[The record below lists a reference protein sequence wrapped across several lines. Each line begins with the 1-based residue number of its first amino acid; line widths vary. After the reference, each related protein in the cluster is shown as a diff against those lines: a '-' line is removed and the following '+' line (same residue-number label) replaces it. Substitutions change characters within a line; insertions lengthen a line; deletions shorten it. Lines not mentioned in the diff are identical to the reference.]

1 MKITNFAVKNYQ
13 FTLIIFLLFA
23 VVGVLTL
30 FTMPRSEDPTIHP
43 PEYLITVIYP
53 GTSPK
58 DMEEQVVKPIEN
70 KIYGLENIDKM
81 LTTIEDGVAV
91 IQPKF
96 KYGVDID
103 NKYQQISTEI
113 NALKNSEL
121 PKDIYLIKIEKISS
135 SDVKVLQ
142 AALVSDNVSDK
153 MLRDEADILKTRLE
167 KITNLKEVKYAGM
180 PEQEIRVDVQLDKL
194 AQLKIPLNI
203 VIGSLQSEAA
213 DIPGGSINLES
224 KVFNVKT
231 SGKLKNIEDV
241 ANTVIYNGNGKI
253 IYLKDVAE
261 VSYKNQMVNHITR
274 VNGHRC
280 VLVTA
285 AMKDNVN
292 IAKVQGEFL
301 PILDEFSKGLPPNIR
316 LVKTFDQA
324 TMVSRRLGH
333 LGFDFALAIL
343 LVVITLLPLGFRAS
357 LIVMISIP
365 LSLALGLIAMNLLGY
380 SLNQLSIVGLVVALG
395 LLVDDSIVVVENI
408 ERWLREGHSRKDAIL
423 KGTKQ
428 IGVAVVGCTATLV
441 IAFLPLAFL
450 PDVAGEFIRS
460 LPMAVI
466 TSVLASMIVAL
477 TLVPFIG
484 SRILKTHTHG
494 EGNFFLKY
502 LQKFLTYSY
511 RGIMPRA
518 LKWPKTTIGISLL
531 LSGMAFFLFTKTGF
545 KLFPTSEKPMF
556 LINIKMPLQAD
567 IPESD
572 RVTKLVE
579 NELTQHK
586 EIVYYTGNVGKGNP
600 QIYYN
605 IHQQD
610 IKPDFA
616 QIFVQMDDEASP
628 TSKINLIKQLRQ
640 KFKDFPYA
648 KIEVKDFEQ
657 GTPIEANIVVRFF
670 GDDPDTLRALSFKV
684 ENILRSHPGTVYINN
699 ELNTYKSDVKIT
711 IDKEKARTLGVL
723 TSDIDKLIRMA
734 VVGLTVGDYI
744 DDRGDSRNVV
754 ITLARD
760 KFSNLDAFKNLYV
773 NNIQGV
779 PVLVNQIASISFETS
794 PTAINHFNKSRFAK
808 VTALTKENI
817 YANDVLKDIVPQLD
831 KLNMPAGYYYKLSG
845 EAESEGDAL
854 GGNFLSVI
862 LLSTFLFIGVLL
874 LQFKTFKGIIIVLS
888 IIPLGILG
896 GVIML
901 LIAGYPMSLVS
912 IIGFIGLSGIQVKN
926 SLLLVDFT
934 NQLRAEGYSID
945 EAINMAGET
954 RFLPVVL
961 TSITAICGLIPL
973 ALNPNPLI
981 APLAIVLIGGLI
993 SSTILSRIVTP
1004 VMYKLIPPS
1013 IEENNHAATIKQEEV
1028 HFNLQPN
1035 N

>member
-1 MKITNFAVKNYQ
+1 MKLTNFAVKNYQ

-81 LTTIEDGVAV
+81 LTTMEDGVAA
-91 IQPKF
+91 IQVKF

-103 NKYQQISTEI
+103 NKYQEISTAM

-121 PKDIYLIKIEKISS
+121 PKDIYLIKTEKISS
-135 SDVKVLQ
+135 SDVKILQ
-142 AALVSDNVSDK
+142 IALVSDNSSDK
-153 MLRDEADILKTRLE
+153 LLRDEADILKTRLE
-167 KITNLKEVKYAGM
+167 KITNLKEVKYSGM
-180 PEQEIRVDVQLDKL
+180 PEQEIRIDVQLDKL
-194 AQLKIPLNI
+194 AQLKIPLNV

-224 KVFNVKT
+224 KIFNVKT
-231 SGKLKNIEDV
+231 SGKLKNVEDV
-241 ANTVIYNGNGKI
+241 ANTVIYNANGKI
-253 IYLKDVAE
+253 IYLKDVAQ
-261 VSYKNQMVNHITR
+261 VSYKNEMVSHITR

-292 IAKVQGEFL
+292 ITKVQEEFL
-301 PILDEFSKGLPPNIR
+301 PILEEFSKRLPSNIQ
-316 LVKTFDQA
+316 LVKTFDQG
-324 TMVSRRLGH
+324 TMVSQRLGH
-333 LGFDFALAIL
+333 LGFDFTLAIV

-357 LIVMISIP
+357 LIVMVSIP
-365 LSLALGLIAMNLLGY
+365 LSLALGLIALNLLGY

-408 ERWLREGHSRKDAIL
+408 ERWLREGHSRMEAVL

-450 PDVAGEFIRS
+450 PDAAGEFMRS

-477 TLVPFIG
+477 TLVPFMG

-494 EGNFFLKY
+494 EGNFFLKQ

-518 LKWPKTTIGISLL
+518 LKYPKTTIGISLI
-531 LSGMAFFLFTKTGF
+531 LSALAFFLFTKAGF

-579 NELTQHK
+579 NELKQHK
-586 EIVYYTGNVGKGNP
+586 EIVYYTSNVGKGNP

-605 IHQQD
+605 VHQQD
-610 IKPDFA
+610 VKPDFA

-628 TSKINLIKQLRQ
+628 DSKVELVKQLRE

-657 GTPIEANIVVRFF
+657 GPPIEANIVVRVF
-670 GDDPDTLRALSFKV
+670 GEDPDTLRKLSFKV
-684 ENILRSHPGTVYINN
+684 EDILRNNPGTVYINN
-699 ELNTYKSDVKIT
+699 ELNTYKSDVKIE
-711 IDKEKARTLGVL
+711 INKEKARTLGVL
-723 TSDIDKLIRMA
+723 TSDVDKVIRMA
-734 VVGLTVGDYI
+734 VAGLTVGDYI
-744 DDRGDSRNVV
+744 DDRGDIRNVV
-754 ITLARD
+754 LTLPKD

-773 NNIQGV
+773 NNIQDV
-779 PVLVNQIASISFETS
+779 PVLVNQIATISFETS

-808 VTALTKENI
+808 VTSLTKEGV
-817 YANDVLKDIVPQLD
+817 YANDVLKDIIPQLD
-831 KLNMPAGYYYKLSG
+831 KLKMPPGYYYKLSG
-845 EAESEGDAL
+845 EAESEGDTL

-896 GVIML
+896 GVVML
-901 LIAGYPMSLVS
+901 LITGHPMSMVS

-934 NQLRAEGYSID
+934 NQLRTEGHSID
-945 EAINMAGET
+945 SAIKIAGET

-973 ALNPNPLI
+973 AWNPNPLI
-981 APLAIVLIGGLI
+981 SPLAIVLIGGLI

-1004 VMYKLIPPS
+1004 IMYKLIPPS
-1013 IEENNHAATIKQEEV
+1013 IENI
-1028 HFNLQPN
+1028 
-1035 N
+1035 

>member
-1 MKITNFAVKNYQ
+1 MNSLLLKSLSKTMKITNFAVKNYQ
-13 FTLIIFLLFA
+13 FTLIIFLLVA

-30 FTMPRSEDPTIHP
+30 FTMPRSEDPTTHP
-43 PEYLITVIYP
+43 PQYIITVIYP

-70 KIYGLENIDKM
+70 KIYGLENIEKI
-81 LTTIEDGVAV
+81 LTTVEDGVAV

-96 KYGVDID
+96 KYGVDVD
-103 NKYQQISTEI
+103 NKYQEISTEI

-121 PKDIYLIKIEKISS
+121 PKDIYLIKTEKVSS
-135 SDVKVLQ
+135 SDVKVIQ
-142 AALVSDNVSDK
+142 VALVSDNASGK
-153 MLRDEADILKTRLE
+153 LLRDEADILKTQLE
-167 KITNLKEVKYAGM
+167 KITNLKEVKYFGM
-180 PEQEIRVDVQLDKL
+180 PEQEIRIDMQLDKL
-194 AQLKIPLNI
+194 AQLKIPLN
-203 VIGSLQSEAA
+203 VVMGSLQSEAA
-213 DIPGGSINLES
+213 DIPGGSINLDS
-224 KVFNVKT
+224 KIFNVKT
-231 SGKLKNIEDV
+231 SGKFKNIEDV
-241 ANTVIYNGNGKI
+241 ANTVIYNANGKI
-253 IYLKDVAE
+253 IYLKDVAT
-261 VSYKNQMVNHITR
+261 VSYKNGTVNHITR
-274 VNGHRC
+274 INGHRC
-280 VLVTA
+280 VLITA

-292 IAKVQGEFL
+292 IASVQKEYL
-301 PILDEFSKGLPPNIR
+301 PVLEAFGKTLPENIHM
-316 LVKTFDQA
+316 VKNFDQA
-324 TMVSRRLGH
+324 NMVSERLGH
-333 LGFDFALAIL
+333 LGFDFGLAIV

-408 ERWLREGHSRKDAIL
+408 ERWLREGHSRMEAIL

-428 IGVAVVGCTATLV
+428 IGAAVVGCTATLV

-450 PDVAGEFIRS
+450 PDSAGEFMRS
-460 LPMAVI
+460 LPMAI
-466 TSVLASMIVAL
+466 MTSVLASMIVAL
-477 TLVPFIG
+477 TLVPFLG
-484 SRILKTHTHG
+484 SRMLKTHTHG
-494 EGNFFLKY
+494 EGNFFLKH
-502 LQKFLTYSY
+502 LQRFLTRSYS
-511 RGIMPRA
+511 RVMPLA
-518 LKWPKTTIGISLL
+518 LKWPKATIGISLA
-531 LSGMAFFLFTKTGF
+531 LSGLAFFLFTLTGF

-572 RVTKLVE
+572 RATKLVE
-579 NELTQHK
+579 GELKNHK
-586 EIVYYTGNVGKGNP
+586 EIVYYTSNVGKGNP

-605 IHQQD
+605 VHQQD
-610 IKPDFA
+610 VKPDFA
-616 QIFVQMDDEASP
+616 QVFVQLDDEAKPGEKSE
-628 TSKINLIKQLRQ
+628 LIKRLRK
-640 KFKDFPYA
+640 KFNDFPYA
-648 KIEVKDFEQ
+648 RIEIKDFEQ
-657 GTPIEANIVVRFF
+657 GTPIEANIVIRVF
-670 GDDPDTLRALSFKV
+670 GENQDTLRSLSFKV
-684 ENILRSHPGTVYINN
+684 EEILKKHPGTFFVNN
-699 ELNTYKSDVKIT
+699 ELNAYKSDVKIK

-723 TSDIDKLIRMA
+723 TSDIDKVIRMA
-734 VVGLTVGDYI
+734 VAGLTVGDYI

-754 ITLARD
+754 ITLPRD
-760 KFSNLDAFKNLYV
+760 KFSNLNSLKKLYV
-773 NNIQGV
+773 NNVQGI
-779 PVLVNQIASISFETS
+779 PVLVDQIATISFETS

-808 VTALTKENI
+808 VTSITKEHVL
-817 YANDVLKDIVPQLD
+817 ANDILKDVVPQLN
-831 KLNMPAGYYYKLSG
+831 KLKMPQGYYYKLSG

-862 LLSTFLFIGVLL
+862 ILSTFLFIGVLL

-896 GVIML
+896 GVVFL
-901 LIAGYPMSLVS
+901 LLTGNPMSLVS

-934 NQLRAEGYSID
+934 NQLRAEGHSID

-961 TSITAICGLIPL
+961 TSITAICGLLPI

-1013 IEENNHAATIKQEEV
+1013 IEND
-1028 HFNLQPN
+1028 
-1035 N
+1035 

>member
-58 DMEEQVVKPIEN
+58 DMEEQVAKPIEN

-81 LTTIEDGVAV
+81 LTTVEDGIAV

-96 KYGVDID
+96 KYGVDVD
-103 NKYQQISTEI
+103 NKYQEISTEM

-121 PKDIYLIKIEKISS
+121 PKDIYLIKTEKISS

-142 AALVSDNVSDK
+142 VALVSNNASDK
-153 MLRDEADILKTRLE
+153 LMRDEADELKSRLE
-167 KITNLKEVKYAGM
+167 KITNLKEVKYFGM
-180 PEQEIRVDVQLDKL
+180 PEQEIRIDVQLDKL
-194 AQLKIPLNI
+194 AQLKIPLNL
-203 VIGSLQSEAA
+203 VVGSLQSEAA
-213 DIPGGSINLES
+213 DIPGGSVNLDS

-231 SGKLKNIEDV
+231 SGKFKDIEDV
-241 ANTVIYNGNGKI
+241 AGTVIYNANGKI
-253 IYLKDVAE
+253 VYLKDVAE
-261 VSYKNQMVNHITR
+261 VSYKNETVNHITR
-274 VNGHRC
+274 INGHRC

-292 IAKVQGEFL
+292 IAKVQQEFL
-301 PILDEFSKGLPPNIR
+301 PILDEFSKRLPVNIR
-316 LVKTFDQA
+316 LVKNFDQA
-324 TMVSRRLGH
+324 NMVSQRLGH

-365 LSLALGLIAMNLLGY
+365 LSLALGLIALNMLGY

-428 IGVAVVGCTATLV
+428 IGVAVIGCTATLV

-450 PDVAGEFIRS
+450 PDTAGEFIRS

-502 LQKFLTYSY
+502 LQRFLTYSY
-511 RGIMPRA
+511 RRIMPLA
-518 LKWPKTTIGISLL
+518 LKWPKTTIGLSLIVSAL
-531 LSGMAFFLFTKTGF
+531 AFFLFTKAGF

-579 NELTQHK
+579 DELKQHK
-586 EIVYYTGNVGKGNP
+586 EIVYYTSNVGKGNP

-605 IHQQD
+605 VHQQD

-616 QIFVQMDDEASP
+616 QIFVQMDQEASP
-628 TSKINLIKQLRQ
+628 TSKIDLIRRLRQ
-640 KFKDFPYA
+640 RFKDFPYA

-657 GTPIEANIVVRFF
+657 GTPIEANIVVRVF
-670 GDDPDTLRALSFKV
+670 GEDPDKLRELSFTV
-684 ENILRSHPGTVYINN
+684 ENILRNHPGTVYINN
-699 ELNTYKSDVKIT
+699 ELNTYKSDVKIK
-711 IDKEKARTLGVL
+711 INKEKARTLGVL
-723 TSDIDKLIRMA
+723 TSDIDKVIRLA
-734 VVGLTVGDYI
+734 VAGLTVGDYI
-744 DDRGDSRNVV
+744 DNRGDSRDVV

-773 NNIQGV
+773 NNIQGI
-779 PVLVNQIASISFETS
+779 PVLVSQIATISFETS
-794 PTAINHFNKSRFAK
+794 PTAINHFNKSRFVK
-808 VTALTKENI
+808 VTSLTKENV
-817 YANDVLKDIVPQLD
+817 YANDVLKDIVPQLNAL
-831 KLNMPAGYYYKLSG
+831 KMPPGYYYKLSG
-845 EAESEGDAL
+845 EAESEGDTL
-854 GGNFLSVI
+854 GGNFLAVI
-862 LLSTFLFIGVLL
+862 LLSAFLFIGVLL

-888 IIPLGILG
+888 IIPLGIFG
-896 GVIML
+896 GVVML
-901 LIAGYPMSLVS
+901 LVTGNPMSLVS

-934 NQLRAEGYSID
+934 NQLRVEGHSID
-945 EAINMAGET
+945 EAISMAGET

-973 ALNPNPLI
+973 AMNPNPLI

-1004 VMYKLIPPS
+1004 VMYKLIPPK
-1013 IEENNHAATIKQEEV
+1013 IESEE
-1028 HFNLQPN
+1028 
-1035 N
+1035 

>member
-70 KIYGLENIDKM
+70 KIYGLENIDKL
-81 LTTIEDGVAV
+81 LTTIEDGVAA
-91 IQPKF
+91 IQVKF
-96 KYGVDID
+96 KYGVNID
-103 NKYQQISTEI
+103 NKYQEISTEI

-121 PKDIYLIKIEKISS
+121 PKDIYLIKTEKISS
-135 SDVKVLQ
+135 SDVKILQ
-142 AALVSDNVSDK
+142 VALVSDNASDK
-153 MLRDEADILKTRLE
+153 LLRDEADILKTRLE
-167 KITNLKEVKYAGM
+167 KITDLKEVKYSGI
-180 PEQEIRVDVQLDKL
+180 PEQEIRVDVQLAKL
-194 AQLKIPLNI
+194 AQLKIPLD
-203 VIGSLQSEAA
+203 VVAGSLQSEAA
-213 DIPGGSINLES
+213 DIPGGSINLDS

-231 SGKLKNIEDV
+231 SGKLKNVEDV
-241 ANTVIYNGNGKI
+241 ANTVIYNANGKI

-261 VSYKNQMVNHITR
+261 VSYRSEMVNHITR
-274 VNGHRC
+274 VNGHRG

-285 AMKDNVN
+285 AMKDGVN
-292 IAKVQGEFL
+292 IAKVQGEFF
-301 PILDEFSKGLPPNIR
+301 PVLDEFSNGLPANIR

-324 TMVSRRLGH
+324 KMVSQRLEH
-333 LGFDFALAIL
+333 LGFDFGLAIL
-343 LVVITLLPLGFRAS
+343 LVAITLLPLGFRAS
-357 LIVMISIP
+357 LMVMISIP
-365 LSLALGLIAMNLLGY
+365 LSLAIGLIALNLLGF

-408 ERWLREGHSRKDAIL
+408 ERWLREGHSRMDAVL

-450 PDVAGEFIRS
+450 PDAPGEFMRS

-466 TSVLASMIVAL
+466 TSVLASMTVAL
-477 TLVPFIG
+477 TLVPFMG
-484 SRILKTHTHG
+484 SRLLKTHTHG
-494 EGNFFLKY
+494 EGNFFLKQ

-518 LKWPKTTIGISLL
+518 LKHPKTTIGISLVISAL
-531 LSGMAFFLFTKTGF
+531 AFFLFTKVGF

-579 NELTQHK
+579 NELKQHK
-586 EIVYYTGNVGKGNP
+586 EIVFYTSNVGKGNP

-605 IHQQD
+605 VHQQD
-610 IKPDFA
+610 VKPDFA
-616 QIFVQMDDEASP
+616 QIFVQLDDEASP
-628 TSKINLIKQLRQ
+628 DSKVELIKQLRK
-640 KFKDFPYA
+640 KFKYFPYA

-657 GTPIEANIVVRFF
+657 GPAIEANIVVRVF
-670 GDDPDTLRALSFKV
+670 GEDPDTLRKLSFKV
-684 ENILRSHPGTVYINN
+684 EDILRNNPGTVYINN
-699 ELNTYKSDVKIT
+699 ELNTYKSDVKIE
-711 IDKEKARTLGVL
+711 INKEKARTLGVL
-723 TSDIDKLIRMA
+723 TSDVDKVIRMA
-734 VVGLTVGDYI
+734 VAGLTVGDYI
-744 DDRGDSRNVV
+744 DDRGDARNVV
-754 ITLARD
+754 LTLPKD

-779 PVLVNQIASISFETS
+779 PVLVNQIATISFETS

-808 VTALTKENI
+808 VTSLNKEGV
-817 YANDVLKDIVPQLD
+817 YANDALKDIVPQLD
-831 KLNMPAGYYYKLSG
+831 KLKMPPGYYYKLSG

-862 LLSTFLFIGVLL
+862 LLSTFLFVGVLL

-896 GVIML
+896 GVVML
-901 LIAGYPMSLVS
+901 LITGHPMSMVS

-945 EAINMAGET
+945 DAINKAGET

-973 ALNPNPLI
+973 AWNPNPLI

-1013 IEENNHAATIKQEEV
+1013 IESI
-1028 HFNLQPN
+1028 
-1035 N
+1035 

>member
-58 DMEEQVVKPIEN
+58 DMEEQVAKPIEN

-81 LTTIEDGVAV
+81 LTTVEDGIAV

-96 KYGVDID
+96 KYGVDVD
-103 NKYQQISTEI
+103 NKYQEISTEM

-121 PKDIYLIKIEKISS
+121 PKDIYLIKTEKISS

-142 AALVSDNVSDK
+142 VALVSNNASDK
-153 MLRDEADILKTRLE
+153 LMRDEADELKSRLE
-167 KITNLKEVKYAGM
+167 KITNLKEVKYFGM
-180 PEQEIRVDVQLDKL
+180 PEQEIRIDVQLDKL
-194 AQLKIPLNI
+194 AQLKIPLNL
-203 VIGSLQSEAA
+203 VVGSLQSEAA
-213 DIPGGSINLES
+213 DIPGGSVNLDS

-231 SGKLKNIEDV
+231 SGKFKDIEDV
-241 ANTVIYNGNGKI
+241 AGTVIYNANGKI
-253 IYLKDVAE
+253 VYLKDVAE
-261 VSYKNQMVNHITR
+261 VSYKNETVNHITR
-274 VNGHRC
+274 INGHRC

-292 IAKVQGEFL
+292 IAKVQQEFL
-301 PILDEFSKGLPPNIR
+301 PILDEFSKRLPANIR
-316 LVKTFDQA
+316 LVKNFDQA
-324 TMVSRRLGH
+324 NMVSQRLGH

-365 LSLALGLIAMNLLGY
+365 LSLALGLIALNMLGY

-428 IGVAVVGCTATLV
+428 IGVAVIGCTATLV

-450 PDVAGEFIRS
+450 PDTAGEFIRS

-502 LQKFLTYSY
+502 LQRFLTYSY
-511 RGIMPRA
+511 RRIMPLA
-518 LKWPKTTIGISLL
+518 LKWPKTTIGLSLIVSAL
-531 LSGMAFFLFTKTGF
+531 AFFLFTKAGF

-579 NELTQHK
+579 DELKQHK
-586 EIVYYTGNVGKGNP
+586 EIVYYTSNVGKGNP

-605 IHQQD
+605 VHQQD

-616 QIFVQMDDEASP
+616 QIFVQMDQEASP
-628 TSKINLIKQLRQ
+628 TSKIDLIRRLRQ
-640 KFKDFPYA
+640 RFKDFPYA

-657 GTPIEANIVVRFF
+657 GTPIEANIVVRVF
-670 GDDPDTLRALSFKV
+670 GEDPDKLRELSFTV
-684 ENILRSHPGTVYINN
+684 ENILRNHPGTVYINN
-699 ELNTYKSDVKIT
+699 ELNTYKSDVKIK
-711 IDKEKARTLGVL
+711 INKEKARTLGVL
-723 TSDIDKLIRMA
+723 TSDIDKVIRLA
-734 VVGLTVGDYI
+734 VAGLTVGDYI
-744 DDRGDSRNVV
+744 DNRGDSRDVV

-773 NNIQGV
+773 NNIQGI
-779 PVLVNQIASISFETS
+779 PVLVSQIATISFETS
-794 PTAINHFNKSRFAK
+794 PTAINHFNKSRFVK
-808 VTALTKENI
+808 VTSLTKENV
-817 YANDVLKDIVPQLD
+817 YANDVLKDIVPQLNAL
-831 KLNMPAGYYYKLSG
+831 KMPPGYYYKLSG
-845 EAESEGDAL
+845 EAESEGDTL
-854 GGNFLSVI
+854 GGNFLAVI
-862 LLSTFLFIGVLL
+862 LLSAFLFIGVLL

-888 IIPLGILG
+888 IIPLGIFG
-896 GVIML
+896 GVVML
-901 LIAGYPMSLVS
+901 LVTGNPMSLVS

-934 NQLRAEGYSID
+934 NQLRVEGHSID
-945 EAINMAGET
+945 EAISMAGET

-973 ALNPNPLI
+973 AMNPNPLI

-1004 VMYKLIPPS
+1004 VMYKLIPPK
-1013 IEENNHAATIKQEEV
+1013 IESEE
-1028 HFNLQPN
+1028 
-1035 N
+1035 

>member
-81 LTTIEDGVAV
+81 LTTIEDGVAA
-91 IQPKF
+91 IQVKF

-103 NKYQQISTEI
+103 NKYQEISTEI

-121 PKDIYLIKIEKISS
+121 PKDIYLIKTEKISS
-135 SDVKVLQ
+135 SDVNILQ
-142 AALVSDNVSDK
+142 VALISDNASDK
-153 MLRDEADILKTRLE
+153 LLRDEADILKTRLE
-167 KITNLKEVKYAGM
+167 KITDLKEVKYSGM

-194 AQLKIPLNI
+194 AQLKIPLN
-203 VIGSLQSEAA
+203 VVAGSLQSEAA
-213 DIPGGSINLES
+213 DIPGGSINLDS

-231 SGKLKNIEDV
+231 SGKLKNVEDV
-241 ANTVIYNGNGKI
+241 ANTVIYNANGKI

-261 VSYKNQMVNHITR
+261 VSYRSEMVNHITR
-274 VNGHRC
+274 VNGHHC

-285 AMKDNVN
+285 AMKDGVN
-292 IAKVQGEFL
+292 IAQVQKEFI
-301 PILDEFSKGLPPNIR
+301 PVVDEFSKVLPANIQ

-324 TMVSRRLGH
+324 TMVSQRLGH
-333 LGFDFALAIL
+333 LGFDFGLAIL
-343 LVVITLLPLGFRAS
+343 LVALTLLPLGFRAS

-365 LSLALGLIAMNLLGY
+365 LSLAIGLIALNLLGY

-408 ERWLREGHSRKDAIL
+408 ERWLREGHSRMDAIL
-423 KGTKQ
+423 KGTQQ
-428 IGVAVVGCTATLV
+428 IGIAVIGCTATLV

-450 PDVAGEFIRS
+450 PDSAGEFMRS

-477 TLVPFIG
+477 TLVPFLG
-484 SRILKTHTHG
+484 SRILETHTHG
-494 EGNFFLKY
+494 EGNFFLKQ
-502 LQKFLTYSY
+502 LQKILTNSY

-518 LKWPKTTIGISLL
+518 LKWPKTTIALSLV
-531 LSGMAFFLFTKTGF
+531 LSVLAFFLFTKTGF

-579 NELTQHK
+579 NELKQHK
-586 EIVYYTGNVGKGNP
+586 EIVYYTSNVGKGNP

-605 IHQQD
+605 VHQQD
-610 IKPDFA
+610 IKTDFA
-616 QIFVQMDDEASP
+616 QIFVQLDDEASP
-628 TSKINLIKQLRQ
+628 DTKIELVKQLRE

-657 GTPIEANIVVRFF
+657 GPPIEANIVVRVF
-670 GDDPDTLRALSFKV
+670 GEDPDTLRKLSFKV
-684 ENILRSHPGTVYINN
+684 EDILRNNPGTVYINN
-699 ELNTYKSDVKIT
+699 ELNTYKSDVKIQ
-711 IDKEKARTLGVL
+711 INKEKSRTLGVL
-723 TSDIDKLIRMA
+723 TSDVDKVIRMA
-734 VVGLTVGDYI
+734 VAGLTVGDYI
-744 DDRGDSRNVV
+744 DDRGDARNIVL
-754 ITLARD
+754 TLPKD

-773 NNIQGV
+773 NNMQGV
-779 PVLVNQIASISFETS
+779 PVLVNQIATISFETS
-794 PTAINHFNKSRFAK
+794 PTAIDHFNKSRFAK
-808 VTALTKENI
+808 VTSLTKEGV
-817 YANDVLKDIVPQLD
+817 YANDVLKDVVPQLN
-831 KLNMPAGYYYKLSG
+831 KLKMPPGYYYKLSG
-845 EAESEGDAL
+845 EAESEGDTL

-888 IIPLGILG
+888 IIPLGIVG
-896 GVIML
+896 GVVML
-901 LIAGYPMSLVS
+901 LITGHPMSMVS

-945 EAINMAGET
+945 DAINKAGET

-973 ALNPNPLI
+973 AWNPNPLI

-993 SSTILSRIVTP
+993 SSTLLSRIVTP

-1013 IEENNHAATIKQEEV
+1013 IETK
-1028 HFNLQPN
+1028 
-1035 N
+1035 

>member
-13 FTLIIFLLFA
+13 FTLIIFLLVA

-30 FTMPRSEDPTIHP
+30 FTMPRSEDPTTHP
-43 PEYLITVIYP
+43 PQYLITVIYP

-70 KIYGLENIDKM
+70 KIYGLENIEKI
-81 LTTIEDGVAV
+81 LTTVEDGVAV

-103 NKYQQISTEI
+103 NKYQEISTEM
-113 NALKNSEL
+113 NALKSSEL
-121 PKDIYLIKIEKISS
+121 PKDIYLIKTEKISS
-135 SDVKVLQ
+135 ADVNILQ
-142 AALVSDNVSDK
+142 VALVSDNASGK
-153 MLRDEADILKTRLE
+153 LLRDEADILKTRLE
-167 KITNLKEVKYAGM
+167 KITALKDVKYSGI
-180 PEQEIRVDVQLDKL
+180 PEQEIRVDMQLDKL
-194 AQLKIPLNI
+194 AQYKIPLNV
-203 VIGSLQSEAA
+203 VIGSLQSEVT

-231 SGKLKNIEDV
+231 SGKIRTVDDV
-241 ANTVIYNGNGKI
+241 ANTVVYNANGKI
-253 IYLKDVAE
+253 IYLKDVAD
-261 VSYKNQMVNHITR
+261 VSYKDGTINHITR
-274 VNGHRC
+274 LNGHRC
-280 VLVTA
+280 ILVNA
-285 AMKDNVN
+285 RMKDNVN
-292 IAKVQGEFL
+292 ITKVQEDFL
-301 PILDEFSKGLPPNIR
+301 PVLQQFSKDMPSNIR
-316 LVKTFDQA
+316 MVKNFDQA
-324 TMVSRRLGH
+324 NMVSERLGH
-333 LGFDFALAIL
+333 LGFDFGLAIV
-343 LVVITLLPLGFRAS
+343 LVIITLLPLGFRAS

-450 PDVAGEFIRS
+450 PDLAGEFIRC
-460 LPMAVI
+460 LPMAVM

-477 TLVPFIG
+477 TLVPFLG
-484 SRILKTHTHG
+484 SRMLKTHTHG
-494 EGNFFLKY
+494 DGNFFLKN

-511 RGIMPRA
+511 RRVMPLA
-518 LKWPKTTIGISLL
+518 LKWPKTSIAISLG
-531 LSGMAFFLFTKTGF
+531 LSVFAFFLFTKTGF

-579 NELTQHK
+579 SELKKHK
-586 EIVYYTGNVGKGNP
+586 EIVYYTANVGKGNP
-600 QIYYN
+600 QVYYN
-605 IHQQD
+605 VHQQD

-616 QIFVQMDDEASP
+616 QVFVQLDEEASP
-628 TSKINLIKQLRQ
+628 KEKTDLIKQLRQ
-640 KFKDFPYA
+640 TFKDFPYA
-648 KIEVKDFEQ
+648 RIEVKDFEQ
-657 GTPIEANIVVRFF
+657 GTPIEANIVVRVF
-670 GDDPDTLRALSFKV
+670 GDDQEKLRALSFQV
-684 ENILRSHPGTVYINN
+684 EQILKKNPGTFYVYN
-699 ELNTYKSDVKIT
+699 ELNTYKSDVKIK
-711 IDKEKARTLGVL
+711 INKEKARTLGVL
-723 TSDIDKLIRMA
+723 TSDVDKVIRMA
-734 VVGLTVGDYI
+734 VAGLTVGDYI

-754 ITLARD
+754 ITLPRE
-760 KFSNLDAFKNLYV
+760 KFSNLDVFKNLYV
-773 NNIQGV
+773 NNIQGT
-779 PVLVNQIASISFETS
+779 PVLVDQIATISFETS

-808 VTALTKENI
+808 VTSLTKDNVL
-817 YANDVLKDIVPQLD
+817 ANDILKEVVPQLN
-831 KLNMPAGYYYKLSG
+831 KLKMPPGYYYKLSG
-845 EAESEGDAL
+845 EAESEGDTL
-854 GGNFLSVI
+854 GGNFISVI
-862 LLSTFLFIGVLL
+862 LLSGFLFIGVLI

-896 GVIML
+896 GVIFL
-901 LIAGYPMSLVS
+901 LLTGNPMSLVS

-934 NQLRAEGYSID
+934 NQLRAEGHSID
-945 EAINMAGET
+945 EAINIAGET

-961 TSITAICGLIPL
+961 TSITAICGLLPI

-1004 VMYKLIPPS
+1004 VMYKLIPPKL
-1013 IEENNHAATIKQEEV
+1013 ENVQNENA
-1028 HFNLQPN
+1028 
-1035 N
+1035 

>member
-70 KIYGLENIDKM
+70 KIYGLENIDKL
-81 LTTIEDGVAV
+81 LTTIEDGVAA
-91 IQPKF
+91 IQVKF
-96 KYGVDID
+96 KYGVNID
-103 NKYQQISTEI
+103 NKYQEISTEM

-121 PKDIYLIKIEKISS
+121 PKDIYLIKTEKISS
-135 SDVKVLQ
+135 SDVKILQ
-142 AALVSDNVSDK
+142 VALVSDNASDK
-153 MLRDEADILKTRLE
+153 LLRDEADILKTRLE
-167 KITNLKEVKYAGM
+167 KITDLKEVKYSGM
-180 PEQEIRVDVQLDKL
+180 PEQEIRVDMQLDKL
-194 AQLKIPLNI
+194 AQLKIPLNV

-213 DIPGGSINLES
+213 DIPGGSINLDS

-231 SGKLKNIEDV
+231 SGKLKNVDDV
-241 ANTVIYNGNGKI
+241 ANTVIYNANGKI

-261 VSYKNQMVNHITR
+261 VSYRNEMVSHITR
-274 VNGHRC
+274 VSGHRC

-285 AMKDNVN
+285 AMKDGVN
-292 IAKVQGEFL
+292 IARVQGEFF
-301 PILDEFSKGLPPNIR
+301 PILDEFSKGLPANIR

-324 TMVSRRLGH
+324 TMVSQRLGH
-333 LGFDFALAIL
+333 LGFDFGLAIL
-343 LVVITLLPLGFRAS
+343 LVAITLLPLGFRAS

-365 LSLALGLIAMNLLGY
+365 LSLAIGLIALNLFGY

-408 ERWLREGHSRKDAIL
+408 ERWLREGHSRMDAIL

-450 PDVAGEFIRS
+450 PDAAGEFMRS

-477 TLVPFIG
+477 TLVPFMG
-484 SRILKTHTHG
+484 SRLLKPHTDG
-494 EGNFFLKY
+494 EGNFFLKQ

-518 LKWPKTTIGISLL
+518 LKYPRTTIGISII
-531 LSGMAFFLFTKTGF
+531 LSAFAFFLFTKTGF

-579 NELTQHK
+579 DELKQHK
-586 EIVYYTGNVGKGNP
+586 EIVYYTSNVGKGNP

-605 IHQQD
+605 VHQLD

-628 TSKINLIKQLRQ
+628 DSKVALVKQLRA

-657 GTPIEANIVVRFF
+657 GPPIEANIVVRVF
-670 GDDPDTLRALSFKV
+670 GEDPDTLRKLSFKV
-684 ENILRSHPGTVYINN
+684 EDILRNNPGTVYINN
-699 ELNTYKSDVKIT
+699 ELNTYKSDVKIA
-711 IDKEKARTLGVL
+711 INKEKARTLGVF
-723 TSDIDKLIRMA
+723 TSDVDKVIRMA
-734 VVGLTVGDYI
+734 VAGLTVGDYI
-744 DDRGDSRNVV
+744 DDRGDTRNVV
-754 ITLARD
+754 LTLPKD

-773 NNIQGV
+773 NNMQGV
-779 PVLVNQIASISFETS
+779 PVLVNQIATISFETS

-808 VTALTKENI
+808 VTSLTREGVL
-817 YANDVLKDIVPQLD
+817 ANDVLKDIVPRLN
-831 KLNMPAGYYYKLSG
+831 KLKMPPGYYYKLSG
-845 EAESEGDAL
+845 EAESEGDTL

-896 GVIML
+896 GVVML
-901 LIAGYPMSLVS
+901 LITGHPMSIVS

-934 NQLRAEGYSID
+934 NQLRVEGYSID
-945 EAINMAGET
+945 DAINKAGET

-973 ALNPNPLI
+973 ASNPNPLI

-1013 IEENNHAATIKQEEV
+1013 IESI
-1028 HFNLQPN
+1028 
-1035 N
+1035 

>member
-81 LTTIEDGVAV
+81 LTTVEDGVAA
-91 IQPKF
+91 IQVKF

-103 NKYQQISTEI
+103 NKYQEISTEM

-121 PKDIYLIKIEKISS
+121 PKDIYLIKTEKISS
-135 SDVKVLQ
+135 SDVKILQ
-142 AALVSDNVSDK
+142 VALVSDNASGK
-153 MLRDEADILKTRLE
+153 LLRDEADILKTRLE
-167 KITNLKEVKYAGM
+167 KITNLKEVNYSGM
-180 PEQEIRVDVQLDKL
+180 PEQEIRIDVQLDKL

-203 VIGSLQSEAA
+203 VVGSLQSEAA

-231 SGKLKNIEDV
+231 SGKFKNIEDV
-241 ANTVIYNGNGKI
+241 ANTVIYNANGKI

-261 VSYKNQMVNHITR
+261 VSYKNEMVNHITR
-274 VNGHRC
+274 VNGHRS

-292 IAKVQGEFL
+292 IANVQEEFL
-301 PILDEFSKGLPPNIR
+301 PVLEEFSKRLPSNIQ
-316 LVKTFDQA
+316 LVKTFDQG
-324 TMVSRRLGH
+324 TMVSQRLGH

-365 LSLALGLIAMNLLGY
+365 LSLALGLIALNLLGY

-408 ERWLREGHSRKDAIL
+408 ERWLREGHSRMDAIL

-428 IGVAVVGCTATLV
+428 IGVAVIGCTATLV

-450 PDVAGEFIRS
+450 PDTAGEFIRS

-477 TLVPFIG
+477 TLVPFMG
-484 SRILKTHTHG
+484 SRMLKTHTHG
-494 EGNFFLKY
+494 EGNFFLKQ

-511 RGIMPRA
+511 KGIMPKA
-518 LKWPKTTIGISLL
+518 LKWPKTTIGISLI
-531 LSGMAFFLFTKTGF
+531 LSALAFFLFTKAGF

-579 NELTQHK
+579 NELKQHK
-586 EIVYYTGNVGKGNP
+586 EIVYYTSNVGKGNP

-605 IHQQD
+605 VHQQD
-610 IKPDFA
+610 VKPDFA

-628 TSKINLIKQLRQ
+628 DSKVGLIKQLRE

-657 GTPIEANIVVRFF
+657 GPPIEANIVVRVF
-670 GDDPDTLRALSFKV
+670 GEDPNKLRELSFKV
-684 ENILRSHPGTVYINN
+684 EDLLRKHPGTAYINN
-699 ELNTYKSDVKIT
+699 ELNTYKSDVKIK

-723 TSDIDKLIRMA
+723 TSDIDKVVRMA
-734 VVGLTVGDYI
+734 VAGLTVGDYI
-744 DDRGDSRNVV
+744 DDRGDARNVV

-773 NNIQGV
+773 NNVQGV
-779 PVLVNQIASISFETS
+779 PVLVSQIATIAFETS
-794 PTAINHFNKSRFAK
+794 PTAINHFNKSSFAK
-808 VTALTKENI
+808 VTSLTKESV
-817 YANDVLKDIVPQLD
+817 YANDVLKDIVPQLNQL
-831 KLNMPAGYYYKLSG
+831 KMPAGYYYKLSG
-845 EAESEGDAL
+845 EAESEGDTL

-862 LLSTFLFIGVLL
+862 LLSAFLFIGVLL

-896 GVIML
+896 GVVML
-901 LIAGYPMSLVS
+901 LITGHPMSMVS

-945 EAINMAGET
+945 DAINKAGET

-973 ALNPNPLI
+973 AWNPNPLI

-1013 IEENNHAATIKQEEV
+1013 IENI
-1028 HFNLQPN
+1028 
-1035 N
+1035 

>member
-43 PEYLITVIYP
+43 PQYLITVIYP

-81 LTTIEDGVAV
+81 LTTVEDGVAA
-91 IQPKF
+91 IQVKF

-103 NKYQQISTEI
+103 NKYQEISTEI

-121 PKDIYLIKIEKISS
+121 PKDIYLIKTEKISS
-135 SDVKVLQ
+135 SDVKILQ
-142 AALVSDNVSDK
+142 VALVSDNASGK
-153 MLRDEADILKTRLE
+153 LLRDQADMLKTHLE
-167 KITNLKEVKYAGM
+167 KITNLKEVNYSGM
-180 PEQEIRVDVQLDKL
+180 PEQEIRIDVQLDKL
-194 AQLKIPLNI
+194 AQMKIPLN
-203 VIGSLQSEAA
+203 VVVGSLQSEAA

-231 SGKLKNIEDV
+231 SGKLKNVEDV
-241 ANTVIYNGNGKI
+241 ANTVIYNANGKI

-261 VSYKNQMVNHITR
+261 VSYKNEMVNHITR

-292 IAKVQGEFL
+292 IAQVQKEFL
-301 PILDEFSKGLPPNIR
+301 PIFDEFSKGLPSNIR

-324 TMVSRRLGH
+324 NMVSQRLGH
-333 LGFDFALAIL
+333 LGFDFALAIV

-357 LIVMISIP
+357 LIVMVSIP
-365 LSLALGLIAMNLLGY
+365 LSLALGLIALNLLGY

-408 ERWLREGHSRKDAIL
+408 ERWLREGHSRMDAIL

-450 PDVAGEFIRS
+450 PDTAGEFIRS

-466 TSVLASMIVAL
+466 TSVLASMVVAL
-477 TLVPFIG
+477 TLAPFMG

-494 EGNFFLKY
+494 EGNFFLKQ

-518 LKWPKTTIGISLL
+518 LKWPKTTIAISLV
-531 LSGMAFFLFTKTGF
+531 LSVLAFFLFTKAGF

-579 NELTQHK
+579 NELKQHK
-586 EIVYYTGNVGKGNP
+586 EIVYYTSNVGKGNP

-605 IHQQD
+605 VHQQD
-610 IKPDFA
+610 VKPDFA
-616 QIFVQMDDEASP
+616 QIFVQMDDEANP
-628 TSKINLIKQLRQ
+628 DSKVELIKQLRE
-640 KFKDFPYA
+640 KFKSFPYA

-657 GTPIEANIVVRFF
+657 GTPIEANIVVRVF
-670 GDDPDTLRALSFKV
+670 GDNQDTLRKLSFKV
-684 ENILRSHPGTVYINN
+684 EDIVRKHSGTVYVNN
-699 ELNTYKSDVKIT
+699 ELNTYKSDVKIK

-723 TSDIDKLIRMA
+723 TSDIDKVIRMA
-734 VVGLTVGDYI
+734 VAGLTIGDYI
-744 DDRGDSRNVV
+744 DDRGDARNVV
-754 ITLARD
+754 LTLARD

-779 PVLVNQIASISFETS
+779 PVLVSQIATIAFETS
-794 PTAINHFNKSRFAK
+794 PTAINHFNKSSFAK
-808 VTALTKENI
+808 VTSLTKEGV

-831 KLNMPAGYYYKLSG
+831 SLKMSAGYYYKLSG
-845 EAESEGDAL
+845 EAESEGDTL

-901 LIAGYPMSLVS
+901 LITGHPMSMVS

-945 EAINMAGET
+945 DAINIAGET

-973 ALNPNPLI
+973 AWNPNPLI

-993 SSTILSRIVTP
+993 SSTILARIVTP

-1013 IEENNHAATIKQEEV
+1013 IENI
-1028 HFNLQPN
+1028 
-1035 N
+1035 

>member
-81 LTTIEDGVAV
+81 LTTVEDGVAA
-91 IQPKF
+91 IQVKF
-96 KYGVDID
+96 KYGVDIN
-103 NKYQQISTEI
+103 NKYQEISTEI
-113 NALKNSEL
+113 NALKTSEL
-121 PKDIYLIKIEKISS
+121 PRDIYLIKTEKISS
-135 SDVKVLQ
+135 SDVKILQ
-142 AALVSDNVSDK
+142 VALVSDNASDK
-153 MLRDEADILKTRLE
+153 LLRDEADKLKTRLE
-167 KITNLKEVKYAGM
+167 KITDLKEVKYSGM

-194 AQLKIPLNI
+194 AQLKIPLN
-203 VIGSLQSEAA
+203 VVEGSLQSEAA
-213 DIPGGSINLES
+213 DIPGGSINLDS

-231 SGKLKNIEDV
+231 SGKLKNVEDV
-241 ANTVIYNGNGKI
+241 ANTVIYNANGKI

-261 VSYKNQMVNHITR
+261 VSYRNEMVNHIAR
-274 VNGHRC
+274 VNGHHC

-285 AMKDNVN
+285 AMKDGVN
-292 IAKVQGEFL
+292 ITQVQEEFL
-301 PILDEFSKGLPPNIR
+301 PVLDEFSKGLTANIQ

-324 TMVSRRLGH
+324 TMVSQRLGH
-333 LGFDFALAIL
+333 LGFDFGLAIL

-365 LSLALGLIAMNLLGY
+365 LSLAIGLIALNLLGF

-408 ERWLREGHSRKDAIL
+408 ERWLREGHSRMDAVL

-428 IGVAVVGCTATLV
+428 IGIAVVGCTATLV

-450 PDVAGEFIRS
+450 PDAAGEFMRS

-477 TLVPFIG
+477 TLVPFMG
-484 SRILKTHTHG
+484 SRLLKTHTHG
-494 EGNFFLKY
+494 EGNFFLKQ

-518 LKWPKTTIGISLL
+518 LKWPKTTIAISLV
-531 LSGMAFFLFTKTGF
+531 LSILAFFLFTKTGF

-579 NELTQHK
+579 NELKQHK
-586 EIVYYTGNVGKGNP
+586 EIVYYTSNVGKGNP

-605 IHQQD
+605 VHQQD
-610 IKPDFA
+610 VKPDFA

-628 TSKINLIKQLRQ
+628 DSKVELVKQLRE

-657 GTPIEANIVVRFF
+657 GPPIEANIVVRVF
-670 GDDPDTLRALSFKV
+670 GEDPDTLRKLSFKV
-684 ENILRSHPGTVYINN
+684 EDILRNNPGTVYINN
-699 ELNTYKSDVKIT
+699 ELNTYKSDVKIE
-711 IDKEKARTLGVL
+711 INKEKARTLGVL
-723 TSDIDKLIRMA
+723 TSDVDKVIRMA
-734 VVGLTVGDYI
+734 VAGLTVGDYI
-744 DDRGDSRNVV
+744 DDRGDARNVV
-754 ITLARD
+754 LTLPKD

-779 PVLVNQIASISFETS
+779 PVLVNQIATISFETS

-808 VTALTKENI
+808 VTSLTKEGVL
-817 YANDVLKDIVPQLD
+817 ANDILKDIVPQLN
-831 KLNMPAGYYYKLSG
+831 KLKMPPGYYYKLSG
-845 EAESEGDAL
+845 EAESEGDTL

-896 GVIML
+896 GVVML
-901 LIAGYPMSLVS
+901 LITGHPMSMVS

-934 NQLRAEGYSID
+934 NQLRAEGHSID
-945 EAINMAGET
+945 SAIKIAGET

-973 ALNPNPLI
+973 AWNPNPLI
-981 APLAIVLIGGLI
+981 SPLAIVLIGGLI

-1013 IEENNHAATIKQEEV
+1013 IENI
-1028 HFNLQPN
+1028 
-1035 N
+1035 

>member
-58 DMEEQVVKPIEN
+58 DMEEQVAKPIEN

-81 LTTIEDGVAV
+81 LTTVEDGIAV

-96 KYGVDID
+96 KYGVDVD
-103 NKYQQISTEI
+103 NKYQEISTEM

-121 PKDIYLIKIEKISS
+121 PKDIYLIKTEKISS

-142 AALVSDNVSDK
+142 VALVSNNASDK
-153 MLRDEADILKTRLE
+153 LMRDEADELKSRLE
-167 KITNLKEVKYAGM
+167 KITNLKEVKYFGM
-180 PEQEIRVDVQLDKL
+180 PEQEIRIDVQLDKL
-194 AQLKIPLNI
+194 AQLKIPLNL
-203 VIGSLQSEAA
+203 VVGSLQSEAA
-213 DIPGGSINLES
+213 DIPGGSVNLDS

-231 SGKLKNIEDV
+231 SGKFKDIEDV
-241 ANTVIYNGNGKI
+241 AGTVIYNANGKI
-253 IYLKDVAE
+253 VYLKDVAE
-261 VSYKNQMVNHITR
+261 VSYKNETVNHITR
-274 VNGHRC
+274 INGHRC

-292 IAKVQGEFL
+292 IAKVQQEFL
-301 PILDEFSKGLPPNIR
+301 PILDEFSKRLPANIR
-316 LVKTFDQA
+316 LVKNFDQA
-324 TMVSRRLGH
+324 NMVSQRLGH

-365 LSLALGLIAMNLLGY
+365 LSLALGLIALNMLGY

-428 IGVAVVGCTATLV
+428 IGVAVIGCTATLV

-450 PDVAGEFIRS
+450 PDTAGEFIRS

-502 LQKFLTYSY
+502 LQRFLTYSY
-511 RGIMPRA
+511 RRIMPLA
-518 LKWPKTTIGISLL
+518 LKWPKTTIGLSLIVSAL
-531 LSGMAFFLFTKTGF
+531 AFFLFTKAGF

-579 NELTQHK
+579 DELKQHK
-586 EIVYYTGNVGKGNP
+586 EIVYYTSNVGKGNP

-605 IHQQD
+605 VHQQD

-616 QIFVQMDDEASP
+616 QIFVQMDQEASP
-628 TSKINLIKQLRQ
+628 TSKIDLIRRLRQ
-640 KFKDFPYA
+640 RFKDFPYA

-657 GTPIEANIVVRFF
+657 GTPIEANIVVRVF
-670 GDDPDTLRALSFKV
+670 GEDPDTLRELSFTV
-684 ENILRSHPGTVYINN
+684 ENILRKHPGTVYINN
-699 ELNTYKSDVKIT
+699 ELNTYKSDVKIK
-711 IDKEKARTLGVL
+711 INKEKARTLGVL
-723 TSDIDKLIRMA
+723 TSDIDKVIRLA
-734 VVGLTVGDYI
+734 VAGLTVGDYI
-744 DDRGDSRNVV
+744 DNRGDSRDVV

-773 NNIQGV
+773 NNIQGI
-779 PVLVNQIASISFETS
+779 PVLVSQIATISFETS
-794 PTAINHFNKSRFAK
+794 PTAINHFNKSRFVK
-808 VTALTKENI
+808 VTSLTKENV
-817 YANDVLKDIVPQLD
+817 YANDVLKDIVPQLNAL
-831 KLNMPAGYYYKLSG
+831 KMPPGYYYKLSG
-845 EAESEGDAL
+845 EAESEGDTL
-854 GGNFLSVI
+854 GGNFLAVI
-862 LLSTFLFIGVLL
+862 LLSAFLFIGVLL

-888 IIPLGILG
+888 IIPLGIFG
-896 GVIML
+896 GVVML
-901 LIAGYPMSLVS
+901 LVTGNPMSLVS

-934 NQLRAEGYSID
+934 NQLRVEGHSID
-945 EAINMAGET
+945 EAISMAGET

-973 ALNPNPLI
+973 AMNPNPLI

-1004 VMYKLIPPS
+1004 VMYKLIPPK
-1013 IEENNHAATIKQEEV
+1013 IESEE
-1028 HFNLQPN
+1028 
-1035 N
+1035 

>member
-58 DMEEQVVKPIEN
+58 DMEEQVVKPVEN
-70 KIYGLENIDKM
+70 KIYGLENIDKI
-81 LTTIEDGVAV
+81 LTTIEDGVAAFQV
-91 IQPKF
+91 KF

-103 NKYQQISTEI
+103 NKYQEISTEI
-113 NALKNSEL
+113 NALKNSGL
-121 PKDIYLIKIEKISS
+121 PQGIHLVKIQKISS
-135 SDVKVLQ
+135 SDVKILQ
-142 AALVSDNVSDK
+142 VALISDNASDK
-153 MLRDEADILKTRLE
+153 LLRDEADMLKTRLE
-167 KITNLKEVKYAGM
+167 KITNLKEVGYAGM
-180 PEQEIRVDVQLDKL
+180 PEQEIRVDLQVDKL
-194 AQLKIPLNI
+194 AQMKIPLS
-203 VIGSLQSEAA
+203 VVVGSLQSEAA
-213 DIPGGSINLES
+213 DIPGGSVNLES

-231 SGKLKNIEDV
+231 SGKFKTIDDV
-241 ANTVIYNGNGKI
+241 ANTVIYNANGKI
-253 IYLKDVAE
+253 VYLRDVAAI
-261 VSYKNQMVNHITR
+261 SYRSETVNHITR
-274 VNGHRC
+274 LNGHRC
-280 VLVTA
+280 VLVTG

-292 IAKVQGEFL
+292 IADVQEEFL
-301 PILDEFSKGLPPNIR
+301 PILDEFSKRLPANIE
-316 LVKTFDQA
+316 LIKTFDQG
-324 TMVSRRLGH
+324 TMVSQRLGH
-333 LGFDFALAIL
+333 LGFDFTLAIV

-357 LIVMISIP
+357 LIVMVSIP
-365 LSLALGLIAMNLLGY
+365 LSLALGLIALNLLGF

-408 ERWLREGHSRKDAIL
+408 ERWLREGHSRMDAVL

-450 PDVAGEFIRS
+450 PDAAGEFMRS

-477 TLVPFIG
+477 TLVPFMG
-484 SRILKTHTHG
+484 SRLLKTHTDG
-494 EGNFFLKY
+494 EGNYFLKQ

-518 LKWPKTTIGISLL
+518 LKYPKITIGVSLA
-531 LSGMAFFLFTKTGF
+531 LSVFAFFLFTKAGF

-572 RVTKLVE
+572 RVTKLIE
-579 NELTQHK
+579 NELKQHK
-586 EIVYYTGNVGKGNP
+586 EIVYYTSNIGKGNP

-605 IHQQD
+605 VHQQD
-610 IKPDFA
+610 VKPDFA
-616 QIFVQMDDEASP
+616 QIFVQMEDGASP
-628 TSKINLIKQLRQ
+628 RSKTGLVKQLRE

-657 GTPIEANIVVRFF
+657 GPALEANIVVRVF
-670 GDDPDTLRALSFKV
+670 GEDPNRLRELSFKV
-684 ENILRSHPGTVYINN
+684 EDLLRNHPGTVYINN
-699 ELNTYKSDVKIT
+699 ELNTYKSDVKIE
-711 IDKEKARTLGVL
+711 INKEKARTLGVL
-723 TSDIDKLIRMA
+723 TSDIDKVIRIA
-734 VVGLTVGDYI
+734 VAGLTVGDYI

-754 ITLARD
+754 LTLARD

-779 PVLVNQIASISFETS
+779 PVLVSQIANISFVKS

-808 VTALTKENI
+808 VTSLTKDNV

-831 KLNMPAGYYYKLSG
+831 KLKMPPGYYYKLSG
-845 EAESEGDAL
+845 EAESEGDTL

-862 LLSTFLFIGVLL
+862 LLSTFLFVGVLL

-896 GVIML
+896 GVVML
-901 LIAGYPMSLVS
+901 LITGHPMSIVS

-945 EAINMAGET
+945 DAINKAGET

-973 ALNPNPLI
+973 AWNPNPLI

-1013 IEENNHAATIKQEEV
+1013 IDSI
-1028 HFNLQPN
+1028 
-1035 N
+1035 